1 MNSECHYFLTLLS
14 IISWN
19 RIWKYFS
26 LFLRLHM
33 GSNNAWHS
41 PLIAW
46 ITHRNGTDRKNWGKL
61 KFQWIFTPWVNIYW
75 IFNFRRFFS
84 DSVERG
90 PRKTILENSRGTVA
104 LKHFSFIFVYIA
116 FYPFSQYKLSNFYVE
131 APFKNSGIERMKGCT
146 IESNTYLFSAGSLL
160 YNQIDL
166 EVTVLYTICI
176 YNLFSLGEKSF
187 CEYVFAFT
195 ILLSLSFLAS
205 RE

>member
-1 MNSECHYFLTLLS
+1 MKNEVK
-14 IISWN
+14 I
-19 RIWKYFS
+19 
-26 LFLRLHM
+26 
-33 GSNNAWHS
+33 AWHS
-41 PLIAW
+41 PFIAW

-131 APFKNSGIERMKGCT
+131 APYRKQYITFQCRFPFIQPNRPGSDRIVYYMY
-146 IESNTYLFSAGSLL
+146 IQPIFSRWKEFLW
-160 YNQIDL
+160 
-166 EVTVLYTICI
+166 ICFW
-176 YNLFSLGEKSF
+176 LSQFSS
-187 CEYVFAFT
+187 
-195 ILLSLSFLAS
+195 LSLFWRAGNNLINWVFIIFSV
-205 RE
+205 

>member
-1 MNSECHYFLTLLS
+1 MALIEQIGENWNFSEYLLHELIFIEYSIFADFFLTV
-14 IISWN
+14 W
-19 RIWKYFS
+19 
-26 LFLRLHM
+26 
-33 GSNNAWHS
+33 
-41 PLIAW
+41 
-46 ITHRNGTDRKNWGKL
+46 
-61 KFQWIFTPWVNIYW
+61 
-75 IFNFRRFFS
+75 
-84 DSVERG
+84 RG

-146 IESNTYLFSAGSLL
+146 IESNTYLFSAGPLL

-166 EVTVLYTICI
+166 EVTVLYTICT